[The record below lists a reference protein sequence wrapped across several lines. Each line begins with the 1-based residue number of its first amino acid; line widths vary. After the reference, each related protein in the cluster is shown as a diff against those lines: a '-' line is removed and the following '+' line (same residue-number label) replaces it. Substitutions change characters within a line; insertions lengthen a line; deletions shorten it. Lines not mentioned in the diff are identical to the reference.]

1 MKKLPAVQ
9 ASLLSY
15 EAHAAF
21 IKTFKETGKHDY
33 SIADLTGQGVTI
45 YSKKE
50 E

>member
-9 ASLLSY
+9 ASLISD
-15 EAHAAF
+15 EAHVAF
-21 IKTFKETGKHDY
+21 IKTAKETGKHDY
-33 SIADLTGQGVTI
+33 STVDQGVI